1 MDAMYKITV
10 AGELDESWA
19 RALGTRV
26 SIHAGEGQTE
36 LLLGPIDQGELLYTL
51 SGLED
56 ANLPILSVTRF
67 DDPFIRVEGGLV
79 T

>member
-10 AGELDESWA
+10 AGELDENWA
-19 RALGTRV
+19 RVLGTRV
-26 SIHAGEGQTE
+26 SIHAGEGKTE
-36 LLLGPIDQGELLYTL
+36 LFLGPADQGELLCTL

-56 ANLPILSVTRF
+56 ANLPILNVTRF